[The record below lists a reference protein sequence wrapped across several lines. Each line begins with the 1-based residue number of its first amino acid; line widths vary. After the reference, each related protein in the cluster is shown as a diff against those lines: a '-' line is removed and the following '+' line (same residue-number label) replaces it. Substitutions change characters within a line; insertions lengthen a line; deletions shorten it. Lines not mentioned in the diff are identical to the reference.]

1 MKNKE
6 HTWPQILDEPNG
18 SQILPGSRLKWGR
31 QAENPF
37 YTSLPKKK
45 KKKKKEKVKGRG
57 NRVVAGIC
65 QSEHGKQGTSKPC
78 SLLHLLVASSSFL
91 SLFLD
96 LLKAISRVPQVSRLC
111 MCPQTCLAAHLHQ
124 DEKLSNWPPNS
135 VTQTCTSLSI
145 PLPGSPPGM

>member
-45 KKKKKEKVKGRG
+45 KKRKKKKSREEVTGSLQG
-57 NRVVAGIC
+57 SAN
-65 QSEHGKQGTSKPC
+65 QSMENKAQVNLAHC
-78 SLLHLLVASSSFL
+78 S
-91 SLFLD
+91 
-96 LLKAISRVPQVSRLC
+96 
-111 MCPQTCLAAHLHQ
+111 TC
-124 DEKLSNWPPNS
+124 W
-135 VTQTCTSLSI
+135 
-145 PLPGSPPGM
+145 

>member
-45 KKKKKEKVKGRG
+45 KKSREEVTGSLQG
-57 NRVVAGIC
+57 SAN
-65 QSEHGKQGTSKPC
+65 QSMENKAQVNLAHC
-78 SLLHLLVASSSFL
+78 S
-91 SLFLD
+91 
-96 LLKAISRVPQVSRLC
+96 
-111 MCPQTCLAAHLHQ
+111 TC
-124 DEKLSNWPPNS
+124 W
-135 VTQTCTSLSI
+135 
-145 PLPGSPPGM
+145 